1 MLQPGRESAD
11 SVDVQAVLTVRRWR
25 RYGAD
30 RLYVVA
36 PTGEPMGSVDLV
48 SGQVVVEDAADE
60 QAVRRAAQEYLRA
73 DVPELAVPRQR
84 GDREGRLGD
93 RDGLVGDRDGQ
104 RGGLVG
110 DREGLSPAD
119 EELLAA
125 WLGEVGSTTPPR
137 TRREWTTRARLDRL
151 GDTGWTVLH
160 DVRIGLQGSTCQHV
174 AIGPPGAFTITER
187 GRTEQVVR
195 QDGGMLLVDDQPTS
209 VLRDAALQARRVQR
223 LLRDAGSIQ
232 VRVRAVVG
240 VGRLDPASRA
250 RPGAALVVPRRD
262 LPGVLH
268 ALPPALSAAEL
279 AVVAK
284 VARRATT
291 WLPPMRPLPS

>member
-1 MLQPGRESAD
+1 MLQPGRETAD
-11 SVDVQAVLTVRRWR
+11 SVGVQAVLTVRRWR

-60 QAVRRAAQEYLRA
+60 HAVRRAAQEYLRA

-84 GDREGRLGD
+84 GGP
-93 RDGLVGDRDGQ
+93 
-104 RGGLVG
+104 
-110 DREGLSPAD
+110 EGLSPAD

-174 AIGPPGAFTITER
+174 AIGPPGAFTITEH

-195 QDGGMLLVDDQPTS
+195 QDGGTLLVDGEPTS

-240 VGRLDPASRA
+240 VGRLDPTSRV
-250 RPGAALVVPRRD
+250 RPGAPLVVPRRD

-268 ALPPALSAAEL
+268 ALPPVLSTAEL

-284 VARRATT
+284 VSRRATT